1 MMFKMLTEMI
11 EKGDDD
17 DYSIDASS
25 MLMIMMMIKVRDA
38 LQQRLYYQFQA
49 VATEQAEFSARWKKE
64 IF

>member
-1 MMFKMLTEMI
+1 MMFKVLTEMI
-11 EKGDDD
+11 EKRDDD

-38 LQQRLYYQFQA
+38 LQHCLYYQFQA